1 VEPKP
6 EPKPTSAS
14 ATPQT
19 TPEREPLIDL
29 ASKTK
34 AELEKLAEGLEVQ
47 GTGKDGFVTKEDLL
61 RAVSGGYLRRDL
73 RAEG

>member
-14 ATPQT
+14 ATPQ
-19 TPEREPLIDL
+19 IDL